1 MMLLAALVISGWLS
15 AGAAAQVPDFSG
27 TWTLEPA
34 APAGAPPA
42 PGTPPARGDMGSG
55 WGSPLTITQD
65 AKQLVVIQTLFGRGD
80 MQPPLRFLYA
90 LDGTETKNTVMI
102 GHASQT
108 RVSRTAWNG
117 QTLQVTTSYPAVDPD
132 SGKPFT
138 IEVTHRL
145 SLASPTSLVLD
156 VTRGAVL
163 GGQATMSRAVYRK
176 S

>member
-1 MMLLAALVISGWLS
+1 MMLLAAVVISGWLS

-27 TWTLEPA
+27 VWTLEPVPAPA
-34 APAGAPPA
+34 APAAA
-42 PGTPPARGDMGSG
+42 GTPARGDMGSG

-65 AKQLVVIQTLFGRGD
+65 GKQLVVMQTLFGRGD
-80 MQPPLRFLYA
+80 MQPPLRFVYA

-108 RVSRTAWNG
+108 RVSRAAWDG
-117 QTLQVTTSYPAVDPD
+117 QTLQVTTTYPAVDPD

-145 SLASPTSLVLD
+145 SLASPTSLVID
-156 VTRGAVL
+156 VTRGAAL
-163 GGQATMSRAVYRK
+163 GGQATTARAVYRK